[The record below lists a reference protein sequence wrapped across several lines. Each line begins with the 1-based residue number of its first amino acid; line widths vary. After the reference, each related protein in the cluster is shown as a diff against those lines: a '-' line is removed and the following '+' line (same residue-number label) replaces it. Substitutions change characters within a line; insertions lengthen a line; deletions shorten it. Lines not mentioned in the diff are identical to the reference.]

1 MDKTGATQ
9 GRPLPGW
16 TPPPR
21 PGGVIEGA
29 RVRLE
34 PLDADAHA
42 ADLFRAFG
50 GQEAL
55 WEYMAY
61 GPFPSASAYH
71 RWVRDNQ
78 GKDDPVFYAIRN
90 RATGHAEGVAAF
102 LRITPDM
109 GVIEL
114 GHICL
119 SPALQKGAAAT
130 EALVLMMAWAFGAGY
145 RRFEWKCD
153 TLNLPSRRAAQ
164 RLGFSFEGIFRN
176 HLIIKGRNRDTAW
189 FSVIDSDWPG
199 LSEAFGCWLSPA
211 NFDSSGQQRDRLS
224 DLTRLVRGATDP
236 ALHVRPE

>member
-1 MDKTGATQ
+1 MDKTGVTQ
-9 GRPLPGW
+9 GRPLSGW
-16 TPPPR
+16 TPRPR
-21 PGGVIEGA
+21 PAGVIHGA

-34 PLDADAHA
+34 PLDADTHA

-50 GQEAL
+50 GHDAL
-55 WEYMAY
+55 WDYMPY

-102 LRITPDM
+102 LRITPEM

-153 TLNLPSRRAAQ
+153 ALNLPSRRAAQ

-176 HLIIKGRNRDTAW
+176 PLIIKARNRDTAW
-189 FSVIDSDWPG
+189 FSVIDSEWPG
-199 LSEAFGCWLSPA
+199 LSEAFAIWLSPT
-211 NFDSSGQQRDRLS
+211 NFAQNGQQRERLS
-224 DLTRLVRGATDP
+224 DLTRLARGAADP
-236 ALHVRPE
+236 AL